1 MFSINLLVTCYRERE
16 KEAGVLS
23 LRCLLYA
30 NVLSNTLFTQWV
42 SHRFWYSS
50 RGGLIPLTH
59 DQSVAAN
66 YRRVLTL
73 RELQRTIRGNNRGKL
88 IGANGIAKRGTREER
103 KGVKARLQSLHSL
116 EFVQSIGRYIYRS
129 RDYYVERLVHF
140 NWMIWTWFEKCDD
153 TLIRKIGVQNV
164 YKFLKRVPAT
174 YSVKIHVDNYNFCTH
189 SLLIVYTTNKTWF
202 AIAK

>member
-1 MFSINLLVTCYRERE
+1 MLKSVKTSFVRSNFLPAASYRKQRVRWNIFAFDNSLVFSINLLITCYSERK

-129 RDYYVERLVHF
+129 RDYYV
-140 NWMIWTWFEKCDD
+140 
-153 TLIRKIGVQNV
+153 
-164 YKFLKRVPAT
+164 
-174 YSVKIHVDNYNFCTH
+174 
-189 SLLIVYTTNKTWF
+189 
-202 AIAK
+202 

>member
-1 MFSINLLVTCYRERE
+1 MFSINLLITCYRERK

-30 NVLSNTLFTQWV
+30 HVLSNTLFTQWV

-129 RDYYVERLVHF
+129 RDYYVERLVQRL
-140 NWMIWTWFEKCDD
+140 DD
-153 TLIRKIGVQNV
+153 LDMIRKMRRYFDSQDRQKV

-174 YSVKIHVDNYNFCTH
+174 YSAKIHVDNYNFCTH
-189 SLLIVYTTNKTWF
+189 SLLIVYTTKKTWF
-202 AIAK
+202 TIAK